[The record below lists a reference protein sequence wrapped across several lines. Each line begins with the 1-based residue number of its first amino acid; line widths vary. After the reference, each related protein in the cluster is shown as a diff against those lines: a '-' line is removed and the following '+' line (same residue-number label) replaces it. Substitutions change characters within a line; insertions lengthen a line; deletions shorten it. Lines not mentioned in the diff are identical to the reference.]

1 MFCLSKHQ
9 LMEIWIMSTFGPLWI
24 MQLWTLVYK
33 FFCGHMFTSPKSG
46 ITRSYV
52 NSMCSILRTCQS
64 VFQSSCVILHS
75 HEGCLSILIS
85 SHPHQHLLF
94 FSLFFFTAMLLS
106 VMVLICI
113 FLMANDVSMF
123 SCVYCLYAFLS
134 AWSTL
139 QPKKKFETT
148 LQMKSCCGGWWH
160 IESVHIGLGKS
171 WEKNSLNIFSD
182 MYLGQNCPEEE
193 ARTIF
198 NQW

>member
-1 MFCLSKHQ
+1 MFHSLDISCFVYPNISWWRFGLCPLLVHNWS
-9 LMEIWIMSTFGPLWI
+9 IML
-24 MQLWTLVYK
+24 LWTLVYK
-33 FFCGHMFTSPKSG
+33 FFCGHMFTSPRSG

-52 NSMCSILRTCQS
+52 KSTCSILRTCQS
-64 VFQSSCVILHS
+64 VFQSVILHS

-94 FSLFFFTAMLLS
+94 FSLFFFKAMLLS

-148 LQMKSCCGGWWH
+148 LADEILIWRLMAYRVSSHWFG
-160 IESVHIGLGKS
+160 
-171 WEKNSLNIFSD
+171 
-182 MYLGQNCPEEE
+182 
-193 ARTIF
+193 
-198 NQW
+198 